1 MSDYGDK
8 MAEAAGEGLDYDARR
23 AYAGG
28 SMRLSR
34 FLGECRDDDDD
45 EETEDED
52 ERMKVHRCKDRTCG
66 GLDCATCYGEQ
77 AARQYLAE
85 LAAEDDEQNN
95 Y

>member
-1 MSDYGDK
+1 MSYSDRMEEG
-8 MAEAAGEGLDYDARR
+8 AGEGLDYGARS

-34 FLGECRDDDDD
+34 FLGECRDEDD
-45 EETEDED
+45 EEADDED
-52 ERMKVHRCKDRTCG
+52 ERPKVHRCKDRTCG